1 MNKARISIVGSG
13 YMGGG
18 MAQVFALAG
27 HKVLMADVDEA
38 TSSAGR
44 ERLMG
49 EARKFQQQGLFPE
62 GSLAK
67 IEKNIAAASS
77 IEDASRD
84 ADFIAEVVPENF
96 AIKTSVLARI
106 SSSARSDSIIAT
118 NTSAM
123 SISTLA
129 QFVENPHRF
138 LGVHWMNPAPF
149 VPSVELIPSARTSTS
164 VLEKVELIIDDLG
177 KVTTRVSD
185 SAGFVS
191 NRLQFALFR
200 EAALIVEEGLA
211 TPEEIDEVVSNS
223 FGFRLPFFGP
233 FAIADMAGLDVYAG
247 AYETL
252 QSTFGDRLGAPPLL
266 TDLVAQGKLGV
277 KTGEGFKS
285 YDATEAGEL
294 AERRNRSYAALST
307 LRDNLGAHNAISTGS
322 AM

>member
-38 TSSAGR
+38 TSVAGR
-44 ERLMG
+44 ERLMVD
-49 EARKFQQQGLFPE
+49 ARKFQQQGLFPE

-77 IEDASRD
+77 MEEASRD
-84 ADFIAEVVPENF
+84 ADYIAEVVPENLD
-96 AIKTSVLARI
+96 IKTSVLARI
-106 SSSARSDSIIAT
+106 SGSATSDSIIAT
-118 NTSAM
+118 NTSAI
-123 SISTLA
+123 SIATLA
-129 QFVENPHRF
+129 QFVENPRRF

-149 VPSVELIPSARTSTS
+149 VPSVELIPSAQTSIS
-164 VLEKVELIIDDLG
+164 VLEKVELIINDLG

-211 TPEEIDEVVSNS
+211 TPDEIDEVVSNS

-266 TDLVAQGKLGV
+266 TELVAQGKLGV
-277 KTGEGFKS
+277 KTGEGFRS
-285 YDATEAGEL
+285 YDSTEAGEL

-307 LRDNLGAHNAISTGS
+307 LRDSLGAHKAISTGS

>member
-1 MNKARISIVGSG
+1 MDKARISIVGSG

-27 HKVLMADVDEA
+27 HKVLLADVDGA
-38 TSSAGR
+38 TSIAGR

-49 EARKFQQQGLFPE
+49 EAWKFQQQGLFPD

-67 IEKNIAAASS
+67 IEENITAVSS

-84 ADFIAEVVPENF
+84 ADYIAEVVPENLD
-96 AIKTSVLARI
+96 IKTTVLARI
-106 SSSARSDSIIAT
+106 SSSAAPDSIIAT
-118 NTSAM
+118 NTSAI

-129 QFVENPHRF
+129 HFVESPHRF

-149 VPSVELIPSARTSTS
+149 VPSVELISSARTSRS
-164 VLEKVELIIDDLG
+164 VLEKVELIINDLG

-185 SAGFVS
+185 SAGFVA

-200 EAALIVEEGLA
+200 EAALIVEEELA
-211 TPEEIDEVVSNS
+211 TPDQIDEVVSNS

-252 QSTFGDRLGAPPLL
+252 QSTFGDRLAPPSLL

-277 KTGEGFKS
+277 KTGEGFRS
-285 YDATEAGEL
+285 YDATEAGEM
-294 AERRNRSYAALST
+294 AERRNRSYAALSS
-307 LRDNLGAHNAISTGS
+307 LRDNLNAQNAISTGS
-322 AM
+322 GG